1 MNRYTVTVRTLTGC
15 TIFSAIGTSSA
26 AVALD
31 ALSLFGGLCGVSV
44 VAL

>member
-1 MNRYTVTVRTLTGC
+1 MKHFAVTVRTLTDRV
-15 TIFSAIGTSSA
+15 IYSAIGTSSS